1 MMHLLGGK
9 VEKAPVRE
17 YGKIEV
23 ITDRTSDLFADVSE
37 KRRSAG

>member
-1 MMHLLGGK
+1 MMHLLGGGG
-9 VEKAPVRE
+9 EKAPVRE

-23 ITDRTSDLFADVSE
+23 ITDRTLICLQMFL